1 MPKVSVILPNYNHE
15 KFLVQRIES
24 ILCQDFEDYELI
36 ILDDASTDG
45 SRQIFDTYKT
55 HEKVSHYVI
64 NERNSGSTFV
74 QWQKGLALAKGEY
87 IWIAESD
94 DYADRKF
101 LTELVENLDS
111 NPQNGVCFSAS
122 NWIDEKGN
130 VIHSPSHEDETDKW
144 QGNSLI
150 KNEFL
155 IGNLIYNASS
165 AVFRK
170 SLISKVN
177 FDETTKFKYTGD
189 WFFWVQVSPNISI
202 TRIEK
207 RLNFFRRHTNN
218 VSFKS
223 DNEGLQFVE
232 GIKIAQ
238 YIFKTEQ
245 LSFSKKRK
253 TMLYW
258 AKKIA
263 TTNLANPKRVMEQM
277 PFEIRLY
284 FRILNLFSK
293 NDE

>member
-1 MPKVSVILPNYNHE
+1 MV
-15 KFLVQRIES
+15 
-24 ILCQDFEDYELI
+24 
-36 ILDDASTDG
+36 
-45 SRQIFDTYKT
+45 
-55 HEKVSHYVI
+55 
-64 NERNSGSTFV
+64 
-74 QWQKGLALAKGEY
+74 
-87 IWIAESD
+87 
-94 DYADRKF
+94 
-101 LTELVENLDS
+101 
-111 NPQNGVCFSAS
+111 
-122 NWIDEKGN
+122 
-130 VIHSPSHEDETDKW
+130 
-144 QGNSLI
+144 
-150 KNEFL
+150 
-155 IGNLIYNASS
+155 
-165 AVFRK
+165 
-170 SLISKVN
+170 
-177 FDETTKFKYTGD
+177 
-189 WFFWVQVSPNISI
+189 FWVQVSPNISI

-253 TMLYW
+253 TMFYW

-263 TTNLANPKRVMEQM
+263 TTKLANSKRVLEQM